1 MKKILLITDDAFT
14 YSGREKICDF
24 MTTTFTDGKNSVDVF
39 SLKGNSPSFYNY
51 KGAREIRT
59 FAKCKFPIVS
69 LIKSLKKETYDYI
82 FVVSM
87 GKLSVLFSFF
97 LFFIRNIGAKFIAC
111 EHVSLESL
119 KPFIRFLKRIALR
132 KYDSVVVLTHRD
144 KENLYRWGI
153 NSVVIENPVDYK
165 GIKKN
170 RRLYKA
176 IAVGRLNKQKNFSE
190 LIDIWSAFII
200 NYPHWELHILGD
212 GEERLEL
219 QRKIEKLQLNDRV
232 FLQGKVRNIE
242 DYYIDADVCLMTSLY
257 EGLPMALL
265 EAKSYSLPVIA
276 YDCPTGPKEI
286 IENGNDGY
294 VIDMHDSKEFLN
306 KLTYIATNDQAYF
319 EFTRNTQKTC
329 ARFQSENIKNKWIKL
344 IYR

>member
-1 MKKILLITDDAFT
+1 
-14 YSGREKICDF
+14 
-24 MTTTFTDGKNSVDVF
+24 
-39 SLKGNSPSFYNY
+39 
-51 KGAREIRT
+51 
-59 FAKCKFPIVS
+59 
-69 LIKSLKKETYDYI
+69 
-82 FVVSM
+82 
-87 GKLSVLFSFF
+87 
-97 LFFIRNIGAKFIAC
+97 
-111 EHVSLESL
+111 
-119 KPFIRFLKRIALR
+119 
-132 KYDSVVVLTHRD
+132 
-144 KENLYRWGI
+144 
-153 NSVVIENPVDYK
+153 
-165 GIKKN
+165 
-170 RRLYKA
+170 
-176 IAVGRLNKQKNFSE
+176 
-190 LIDIWSAFII
+190 FII